1 MIDFL
6 ESSGM
11 VEAPPTS
18 PVRDTPVTSPIP
30 MHAPSNIEVCRSVKY
45 IVVGTVNMVCCGLE

>member
-30 MHAPSNIEVCRSVKY
+30 MHAPSNIEVRRHEKG
-45 IVVGTVNMVCCGLE
+45 IVVETVHVVCLVE